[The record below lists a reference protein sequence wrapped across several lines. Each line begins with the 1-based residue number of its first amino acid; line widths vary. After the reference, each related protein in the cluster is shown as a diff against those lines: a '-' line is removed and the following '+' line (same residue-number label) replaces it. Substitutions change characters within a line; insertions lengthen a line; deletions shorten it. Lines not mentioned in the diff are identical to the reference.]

1 MMTKKDFEQLYNDFF
16 DEIFHFF
23 FYSLLNRAEAE
34 DLTSITFFKFYLNMD
49 KYDDKKSLPRTYL
62 WAIARNVL
70 NDYYRTSYEQINIE
84 DIDLDM
90 KKEENFDDRL
100 ILLEILSAL
109 SQKERQIL
117 YYKYYLDMTAREIS
131 EITDLSVTNV
141 TSICSRALAKAR
153 KLYKNI

>member
-1 MMTKKDFEQLYNDFF
+1 MTIKDFEQLYRDFF

-23 FYSLLNRAEAE
+23 FYSLLNRTEAE
-34 DLTSITFFKFYLNMD
+34 DLTSITFFKFYLKMGC
-49 KYDDKKSLPRTYL
+49 YDEKKSLPRTYL

-70 NDYYRTSYEQINIE
+70 NDYYRMPYEQINIE
-84 DIDLDM
+84 NVSYDI
-90 KKEENFDDRL
+90 KKEENFDDKL

-109 SQKERQIL
+109 SQKEREIL

-131 EITDLSVTNV
+131 EMTGLSVTNV
-141 TSICSRALAKAR
+141 TSACSRALAKAR